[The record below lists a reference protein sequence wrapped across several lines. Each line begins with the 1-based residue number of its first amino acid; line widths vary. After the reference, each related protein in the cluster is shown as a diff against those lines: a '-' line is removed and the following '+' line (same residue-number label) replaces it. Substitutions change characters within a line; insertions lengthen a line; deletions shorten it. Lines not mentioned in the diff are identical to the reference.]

1 MPEDIKKLSEEIS
14 EIGAKISDMLLAWS
28 QQRGH
33 NPNLIFNVVGQE
45 LAYFQKNANF
55 KYYKPTFGAVLRQM
69 DNETLA
75 QQIYDLSDAVKT
87 SELTEREAVRT
98 IFKVLESNFDE
109 ECKL

>member
-14 EIGAKISDMLLAWS
+14 EVGAKISDMLLAWC
-28 QQRGH
+28 QLRGH

-45 LAYFQKNANF
+45 LAYFQKNADF
-55 KYYKPTFGAVLRQM
+55 SEYKPTFGAVLRQM

-87 SELTEREAVRT
+87 SGLTERETVRSV
-98 IFKVLESNFDE
+98 FNVLESNFDE
-109 ECKL
+109 ESKL

>member
-1 MPEDIKKLSEEIS
+1 MADDIKKLSEEIS
-14 EIGAKISDMLLAWS
+14 EIGAYISDMLLAWS

-33 NPNLIFNVVGQE
+33 NPNLIFNVVWQE
-45 LAYFQKNANF
+45 LAYFQENANF

-75 QQIYDLSDAVKT
+75 QQIYDLADAVKT
-87 SELTEREAVRT
+87 SRLPEREAVIT
-98 IFKVLESNFDE
+98 IFNVLESNFDE

>member
-1 MPEDIKKLSEEIS
+1 
-14 EIGAKISDMLLAWS
+14 
-28 QQRGH
+28 
-33 NPNLIFNVVGQE
+33 
-45 LAYFQKNANF
+45 
-55 KYYKPTFGAVLRQM
+55 M

-87 SELTEREAVRT
+87 CGYTEQEAVRT